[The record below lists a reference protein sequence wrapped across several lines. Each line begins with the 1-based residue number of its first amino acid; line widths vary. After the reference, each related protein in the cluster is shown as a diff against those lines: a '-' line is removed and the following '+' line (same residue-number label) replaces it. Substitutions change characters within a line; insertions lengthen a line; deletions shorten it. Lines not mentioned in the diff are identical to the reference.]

1 MDTKTLISE
10 AKARFNHNSAKA
22 QLKDK
27 YDGKF
32 IVAEQGGLWKATPE
46 FIAFLS
52 ALEDD
57 NFVILIDTF
66 DNPVEVKREQLLEGV
81 EENGDVVTWQ
91 DLTTGESRQVVVE
104 EISFT
109 RMTPPDK
116 RFDGFGG
123 VIEITIRTV

>member
-46 FIAFLS
+46 FIGFLN
-52 ALEDD
+52 ALNDD
-57 NFVILIDTF
+57 DVILIDTF
-66 DNPVEVKREQLLEGV
+66 DNPVEVKREQLLAVLKATYQKVMFDWHKEWK
-81 EENGDVVTWQ
+81 E
-91 DLTTGESRQVVVE
+91 LES
-104 EISFT
+104 
-109 RMTPPDK
+109 K
-116 RFDGFGG
+116 R
-123 VIEITIRTV
+123 

>member
-1 MDTKTLISE
+1 MDTKTLISA

-27 YDGKF
+27 YDGKL

-52 ALEDD
+52 ALEND

-66 DNPVEVKREQLLEGV
+66 DNPVEVKREQLLELLKATYQKV
-81 EENGDVVTWQ
+81 MLDWHKEWKE
-91 DLTTGESRQVVVE
+91 LES
-104 EISFT
+104 
-109 RMTPPDK
+109 K
-116 RFDGFGG
+116 R
-123 VIEITIRTV
+123 

>member
-46 FIAFLS
+46 FIGFLN
-52 ALEDD
+52 ALNDD
-57 NFVILIDTF
+57 TVVLIDTF
-66 DNPVEVKREQLLEGV
+66 DNPVEVKREQLLDALKNLYQKVMLDWHKEWK
-81 EENGDVVTWQ
+81 E
-91 DLTTGESRQVVVE
+91 LES
-104 EISFT
+104 
-109 RMTPPDK
+109 K
-116 RFDGFGG
+116 R
-123 VIEITIRTV
+123 